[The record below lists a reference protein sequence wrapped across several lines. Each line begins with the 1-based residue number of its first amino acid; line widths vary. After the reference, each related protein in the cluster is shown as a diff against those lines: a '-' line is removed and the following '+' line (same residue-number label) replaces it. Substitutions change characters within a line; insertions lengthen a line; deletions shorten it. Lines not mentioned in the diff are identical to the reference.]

1 MVPDGRLG
9 HAVHMSATPGKP
21 DRSLI
26 VILGV
31 IAALVIVALAVV
43 FTRGEPAPL
52 DPDTPEGVVQ
62 LYSAAVLAGDEQTA
76 AGYLT
81 AGRLDN
87 CDTVD
92 PGPLDNIRL
101 TLVSTTVRENSA
113 DVRVSIVTSTDNGPF
128 GASEY
133 ENEDVFDLVTV
144 DGRWRIDGAPWQ
156 LTICPN
162 PKATS

>member
-1 MVPDGRLG
+1 MG
-9 HAVHMSATPGKP
+9 HAVEMSATPGKP

-62 LYSAAVLAGDEQTA
+62 LYAQAVLAGDEQTA
-76 AGYLT
+76 ADYLSE
-81 AGRLDN
+81 GRLDN
-87 CDTVD
+87 CDRVD
-92 PGPLDNIRL
+92 PGPLDNVRL
-101 TLVSTTVRENSA
+101 TLVSSTVRENSA
-113 DVRVSIVTSTDNGPF
+113 DVRVSIVTATDNGPF

-133 ENEDVFDLVTV
+133 ENEDNFDLVKTN
-144 DGRWRIDGAPWQ
+144 GRWLIDRAPWQ

>member
-1 MVPDGRLG
+1 ME
-9 HAVHMSATPGKP
+9 MSATPGKP

-62 LYSAAVLAGDEQTA
+62 LYAQAVLAGDEQTA
-76 AGYLT
+76 ADYLSK
-81 AGRLDN
+81 GRLDN
-87 CDTVD
+87 CDRVD
-92 PGPLDNIRL
+92 PGPLDNVRL
-101 TLVSTTVRENSA
+101 TLVSSTVRENSA
-113 DVRVSIVTSTDNGPF
+113 DVRVSIVTATDNGPF

-133 ENEDVFDLVTV
+133 ENEDNFDLVKTN
-144 DGRWRIDGAPWQ
+144 GRWLIDRAPWQ

>member
-1 MVPDGRLG
+1 MVPEGRMG
-9 HAVHMSATPGKP
+9 HAVEMSATPGKP

-62 LYSAAVLAGDEQTA
+62 LYAQAVLAGDEQTA
-76 AGYLT
+76 ADYLSE
-81 AGRLDN
+81 GRLDN
-87 CDTVD
+87 CDRVD
-92 PGPLDNIRL
+92 PGPLDNVRL
-101 TLVSTTVRENSA
+101 TLVSSTVRENSA
-113 DVRVSIVTSTDNGPF
+113 DVRVSIVTATDNGPF

-133 ENEDVFDLVTV
+133 ENEDILDLVNTN
-144 DGRWRIDGAPWQ
+144 GRWLIDRTPWQ

>member
-1 MVPDGRLG
+1 MG
-9 HAVHMSATPGKP
+9 HAVEMSATPGKP

-52 DPDTPEGVVQ
+52 DADTPEGVVQ
-62 LYSAAVLAGDEQTA
+62 LYAQAVLAGDEQTA
-76 AGYLT
+76 ADYLSE
-81 AGRLDN
+81 GRLDN
-87 CDTVD
+87 CDRVD
-92 PGPLDNIRL
+92 PGPLDNVRL
-101 TLVSTTVRENSA
+101 TLVSSTVRENSA
-113 DVRVSIVTSTDNGPF
+113 DVRVSIVTATDNGPF

-133 ENEDVFDLVTV
+133 ENEDNFDLVKTN
-144 DGRWRIDGAPWQ
+144 GRWLIDRAPWQ

>member
-1 MVPDGRLG
+1 MG
-9 HAVHMSATPGKP
+9 HAVEMSATPGKP

-52 DPDTPEGVVQ
+52 DADTPEGVVQ
-62 LYSAAVLAGDEQTA
+62 LYAQAVLAGDEQTA
-76 AGYLT
+76 ADYLSK
-81 AGRLDN
+81 GRLDN
-87 CDTVD
+87 CDRVD
-92 PGPLDNIRL
+92 PGPLDNVRL
-101 TLVSTTVRENSA
+101 TLVSSTVREKSA
-113 DVRVSIVTSTDNGPF
+113 DVRVSIVTATDNGPF

-133 ENEDVFDLVTV
+133 ESEDNFDLIKTN
-144 DGRWRIDGAPWQ
+144 GRWLIDRTPWQ

>member
-1 MVPDGRLG
+1 MG
-9 HAVHMSATPGKP
+9 HAVEMSATPGKP

-52 DPDTPEGVVQ
+52 DADTPEGVVQ
-62 LYSAAVLAGDEQTA
+62 LYAQAVLAGDEQTA
-76 AGYLT
+76 ADYLSK
-81 AGRLDN
+81 GRLDN
-87 CDTVD
+87 CDRVD
-92 PGPLDNIRL
+92 PGPLDNVRL
-101 TLVSTTVRENSA
+101 TLVSSTVRENSA
-113 DVRVSIVTSTDNGPF
+113 DVRVSIVTATDNGPF

-133 ENEDVFDLVTV
+133 ENEDNFDLVKTN
-144 DGRWRIDGAPWQ
+144 GRWLIDRAPWQ

>member
-1 MVPDGRLG
+1 ME
-9 HAVHMSATPGKP
+9 MSATPGKP

-52 DPDTPEGVVQ
+52 DADTPEGVVQ
-62 LYSAAVLAGDEQTA
+62 LYAQAVLAGDEQTA
-76 AGYLT
+76 ADYLSK
-81 AGRLDN
+81 GRLDN
-87 CDTVD
+87 CDRVD
-92 PGPLDNIRL
+92 PGPLDNVLL
-101 TLVSTTVRENSA
+101 TLVSSTVREKSA
-113 DVRVSIVTSTDNGPF
+113 DVRVSIVTATDNGPF

-133 ENEDVFDLVTV
+133 ESEDNFDLIKTN
-144 DGRWRIDGAPWQ
+144 GRWLIDRTPWQ

-162 PKATS
+162 PNPKATS

>member
-1 MVPDGRLG
+1 MVPEGRMG
-9 HAVHMSATPGKP
+9 HAVEMSATPGKP

-52 DPDTPEGVVQ
+52 DADTPEGVVQ
-62 LYSAAVLAGDEQTA
+62 LYAQAVLAGDEQTA
-76 AGYLT
+76 ADYLSK
-81 AGRLDN
+81 GRLDN
-87 CDTVD
+87 CDRVD
-92 PGPLDNIRL
+92 PGPLDNVRL
-101 TLVSTTVRENSA
+101 TLVSSTVRENSA
-113 DVRVSIVTSTDNGPF
+113 DVRVSIVTATDNGPF

-133 ENEDVFDLVTV
+133 ENEDNFDLVKTN
-144 DGRWRIDGAPWQ
+144 GRWLIDRAPWQ

>member
-1 MVPDGRLG
+1 
-9 HAVHMSATPGKP
+9 MSATQRKP

-26 VILGV
+26 LILGV

-52 DPDTPEGVVQ
+52 DPGTPAGVVQ

-76 AGYLT
+76 AGYLI
-81 AGRLDN
+81 AGRLDT
-87 CDTVD
+87 CDKVD
-92 PGPLDNIRL
+92 PGPLDGIRL
-101 TLVSTTVRENSA
+101 SLASTTVRENSA
-113 DVRVSIVTSTDNGPF
+113 AVTVSIVTSTDNGPF

-133 ENEDVFDLVTV
+133 ENEDVFDLVRV

-156 LTICPN
+156 LSICPN
-162 PKATS
+162 PTATS

>member
-1 MVPDGRLG
+1 ME
-9 HAVHMSATPGKP
+9 MSATPGKP

-52 DPDTPEGVVQ
+52 DADTPEGVVQ
-62 LYSAAVLAGDEQTA
+62 LYAQAVLAGDEQTA
-76 AGYLT
+76 ADYLSK
-81 AGRLDN
+81 GRLDN
-87 CDTVD
+87 CDRVD
-92 PGPLDNIRL
+92 PGPLDNVRL
-101 TLVSTTVRENSA
+101 TLVSSTVREKSA
-113 DVRVSIVTSTDNGPF
+113 DVRVSIVTATDNGPF

-133 ENEDVFDLVTV
+133 ESEDNFDLIKTN
-144 DGRWRIDGAPWQ
+144 GRWLIDRTPWQ

>member
-1 MVPDGRLG
+1 MVPTGRMG
-9 HAVHMSATPGKP
+9 HAVEMSATPGKP

-52 DPDTPEGVVQ
+52 DADTPEGVVQ
-62 LYSAAVLAGDEQTA
+62 LYAQAVLAGDEQTA
-76 AGYLT
+76 ADYLSK
-81 AGRLDN
+81 GRLDN
-87 CDTVD
+87 CDRVD
-92 PGPLDNIRL
+92 PGPLDNVRL
-101 TLVSTTVRENSA
+101 TLVSSTVRENSA
-113 DVRVSIVTSTDNGPF
+113 DVRVSIVTATDNGPF

-133 ENEDVFDLVTV
+133 ENEDNFDLIKTN
-144 DGRWRIDGAPWQ
+144 GRWLIDRTPWQ